1 MKEAGR
7 NLIRRIS
14 IFSVHRED
22 LLKIDEINDDN
33 LTKMYL
39 GKIEGWRHGIS
50 RAVQERSCGISMGL
64 GLRPWISQG
73 VSNNFEEFLGLKAYF
88 LRSL

>member
-14 IFSVHRED
+14 IFAVHRED

-39 GKIEGWRHGIS
+39 GKIEG
-50 RAVQERSCGISMGL
+50 
-64 GLRPWISQG
+64 
-73 VSNNFEEFLGLKAYF
+73 
-88 LRSL
+88 